1 MQQVKYYWIYCTESW
16 PLRIWF
22 QSQYFA
28 EQWIYVEQIYVSFLW
43 KQLCNTWRFEQ
54 AYCCYSQW
62 TELTL
67 CSSNSTLLSETE
79 ISSASNLDHRKRKI
93 NLQTD
98 SSNET
103 SKRKKV
109 EQKNFVC
116 STCGLSYTVN
126 KNLLRHIRNK
136 H

>member
-1 MQQVKYYWIYCTESW
+1 MDLC
-16 PLRIWF
+16 R
-22 QSQYFA
+22 A
-28 EQWIYVEQIYVSFLW
+28 ELCVLL
-43 KQLCNTWRFEQ
+43 KQNNYATP
-54 AYCCYSQW
+54 
-62 TELTL
+62 ELTL

-116 STCGLSYTVN
+116 SKFTDLDDNQEFITIFQLVLANCKV
-126 KNLLRHIRNK
+126 
-136 H
+136 